1 MRNRSN
7 NLEKCRICTEGAE
20 SITEGAVSAT
30 GDMESPVGRTT
41 GTSRDANTFTGVE
54 VSGAKPEPPP
64 TIVSTLYY
72 GSVEI
77 SKTKRTSS

>member
-20 SITEGAVSAT
+20 SITEGLVSAT

-41 GTSRDANTFTGVE
+41 GSSRDANTFTGVE
-54 VSGAKPEPPP
+54 VSGAKPEPI
-64 TIVSTLYY
+64 IVSTLYY